1 MPRDHAILQILLA
14 VLFGCLYQFVLPAL
28 EPYISLLAYP
38 MASTVRDL
46 GVTERTTFKIVNL
59 GFWILVYGM
68 VSGLIF
74 GLPLGYLVR
83 PHWLRAWV
91 AFVIVAIG
99 GFLFAMFAGYGFSD
113 FLASAGGGYLWSWT
127 MLGMWGQMLVVGLF
141 MWLGSRLRP
150 RLRHPTHVA
159 P

>member
-1 MPRDHAILQILLA
+1 MMITLGDLRA
-14 VLFGCLYQFVLPAL
+14 VLPAL

-83 PHWLRAWV
+83 PHWLRNQGA
-91 AFVIVAIG
+91 VILRQILRSG
-99 GFLFAMFAGYGFSD
+99 IEKIIRPD
-113 FLASAGGGYLWSWT
+113 QT
-127 MLGMWGQMLVVGLF
+127 VGK
-141 MWLGSRLRP
+141 
-150 RLRHPTHVA
+150 
-159 P
+159 